1 MVAKLLRNT
10 TGLAFSVNCAIP
22 MRKSRICQKQES
34 SVENVLVEMSGEQR
48 IDASRAR
55 VWAAL
60 NNPAVLKDCIPGCQS
75 LTQTAPDKMTAVA
88 AIKVGPIGARFR
100 GEVTLSEL
108 DPPNSY
114 RIDGEGQGG
123 VAGFAKGGAR
133 VSLREDGP
141 DATILS
147 YDVTAQVGGRLAQV
161 GGALIDATAK
171 QMAGSFFR
179 KFGQAV
185 CAELPEAAPVEQVA
199 MEAQASS
206 EAPAAPASAPPHAQP
221 GQPSRRGAF
230 LWLLAALAVGY
241 VFGRNGGSAGNS
253 LESWQALATGLLVT
267 LAGVL
272 GYGAGRDRTAAAPVV
287 VVDAALLASLQGPK
301 P

>member
-1 MVAKLLRNT
+1 
-10 TGLAFSVNCAIP
+10 
-22 MRKSRICQKQES
+22 
-34 SVENVLVEMSGEQR
+34 MSGEQR
-48 IDASRAR
+48 IEAPRAR

-60 NNPAVLKDCIPGCQS
+60 NNPTVLKDCIPGCQS
-75 LTQTAPDKMTAVA
+75 LTQTAPDRMTAVA

-133 VSLREDGP
+133 VSLRDDGP

-185 CAELPEAAPVEQVA
+185 CAELPEAPPVEA
-199 MEAQASS
+199 TMAA
-206 EAPAAPASAPPHAQP
+206 EAPATPAATAFTASAPPP
-221 GQPSRRGAF
+221 PPPPSLPPPLPR
-230 LWLLAALAVGY
+230 AAVWSG
-241 VFGRNGGSAGNS
+241 GR
-253 LESWQALATGLLVT
+253 
-267 LAGVL
+267 
-272 GYGAGRDRTAAAPVV
+272 
-287 VVDAALLASLQGPK
+287 
-301 P
+301 

>member
-1 MVAKLLRNT
+1 
-10 TGLAFSVNCAIP
+10 
-22 MRKSRICQKQES
+22 
-34 SVENVLVEMSGEQR
+34 MSGEQR
-48 IDASRAR
+48 IEASRAR

-161 GGALIDATAK
+161 GGALIDAT
-171 QMAGSFFR
+171 GSFFR

-185 CAELPEAAPVEQVA
+185 TAELPEAPLVEQA
-199 MEAQASS
+199 APEAQANT
-206 EAPAAPASAPPHAQP
+206 EAPAAAASAPAPTSTPSHAQP

-230 LWLLAALAVGY
+230 WWLLAALAVGY
-241 VFGRNGGSAGNS
+241 VFGRNGGSGGNS
-253 LESWQALATGLLVT
+253 LESWQALATGLLVA

-272 GYGAGRDRTAAAPVV
+272 GYGVGRDRTAAAPVV
-287 VVDAALLASLQGPK
+287 VVDAALLASLRGPK
-301 P
+301 A

>member
-1 MVAKLLRNT
+1 
-10 TGLAFSVNCAIP
+10 
-22 MRKSRICQKQES
+22 
-34 SVENVLVEMSGEQR
+34 MSGEQR
-48 IDASRAR
+48 IEAPRAR

-60 NNPAVLKDCIPGCQS
+60 NNPLVLKDCIPGCQS
-75 LTQTAPDKMTAVA
+75 LTQTAPDKMTAMA

-133 VSLREDGP
+133 VSLRDDGP

-161 GGALIDATAK
+161 GGALIDATAR

-185 CAELPEAAPVEQVA
+185 CAELPEVPAVTAAPA
-199 MEAQASS
+199 A
-206 EAPAAPASAPPHAQP
+206 EAPASPAATAPTPAAATLAQP
-221 GQPSRRGAF
+221 APVAGGGLIWWA
-230 LWLLAALAVGY
+230 LMVLAALAAGY
-241 VFGRNGGSAGNS
+241 VFGRNGGGVG
-253 LESWQALATGLLVT
+253 LEGWQALATGLLVT

-272 GYGAGRDRTAAAPVV
+272 GYWAGRDRAAASPVV
-287 VVDAALLASLQGPK
+287 VIDAALLANLPQTGLRPGSQS
-301 P
+301 